1 MDPDLSMIREEGG
14 ERSEA
19 AGAVR
24 DELDNQARHL
34 RKIAKVFEIFPKT
47 FKDLQRL
54 SKTYRDK
61 LSIQA
66 ELLLDPN
73 RG

>member
-14 ERSEA
+14 ERSE

-34 RKIAKVFEIFPKT
+34 RKIAKVFEIFQRLTKII
-47 FKDLQRL
+47 KDLQR
-54 SKTYRDK
+54 
-61 LSIQA
+61 
-66 ELLLDPN
+66 
-73 RG
+73 

>member
-14 ERSEA
+14 ERSEP

-34 RKIAKVFEIFPKT
+34 
-47 FKDLQRL
+47 
-54 SKTYRDK
+54 SK
-61 LSIQA
+61 SF
-66 ELLLDPN
+66 
-73 RG
+73 

>member
-14 ERSEA
+14 ERSD

-47 FKDLQRL
+47 FKDFTKIIKDLQR
-54 SKTYRDK
+54 
-61 LSIQA
+61 
-66 ELLLDPN
+66 
-73 RG
+73 